1 MNRLISTIGNEIDVN
16 THDPAYSSAI
26 SPPRLHTL
34 KDLLE
39 VLKEDPHAA
48 MLMTTAGHVSACLD
62 TPIDHLLIGSLIDL
76 HPRLTSYLEGRRH
89 KRNAIRS
96 YRYYAGLLLRRA
108 KELGWTPAHPE
119 VPERWKSVLAAAK
132 KRKGCQGVVHYAIR
146 EGRSPLEVG
155 DDHLEAWGEM
165 MLKQRRS
172 YRYVE
177 QVKRD
182 FRSLVL
188 ERGLAHEFPR
198 LSVRSTPYRYAT
210 PFAALPALLRAEA
223 SALMKWKTDVFAPG
237 RPQKARIRAITA
249 KEIKTIITRL
259 YAHVIGAEPQCQI
272 QSIPD
277 LLTDKRVVS
286 FVAWSLNERKIGG
299 ATLVTQ
305 LARLRAALK
314 HPMYKTH
321 DFSWLD
327 ALLMTIPQSSESERL
342 ERKAR
347 KYLPYDA
354 LSEIPEKMRDKRRQ
368 SGNLNPI
375 QTAFLVHDELLLRW
389 LLSFVW
395 RSRNVRECRID
406 FDAAGRNLFRGE
418 IPPLVN
424 IAVPGWVQ
432 RELNANPR
440 QQFWQFY
447 FRTDE
452 TKTGNE
458 VRGIVPRRLVAL
470 LEDYLQHH
478 RPRLLQGR
486 DTATLFLNRK
496 GTALTGTQLGLLI
509 SNLTLRYSGRRVT
522 PHLFRDIFAFKWLED
537 HPEDYLTVSR
547 ALWHTNIET
556 TLQVYGRR
564 FDESHALRRVEEWL
578 DGRTQGPEQGS
589 DAVVDSREL
598 GEHLTGSPTV
608 ERMRSKRSSES
619 TVQPKDKKEPTTEA
633 A

>member
-1 MNRLISTIGNEIDVN
+1 MNKLKSLVGNQIDVN
-16 THDPAYSSAI
+16 AHDSAHFIAI

-34 KDLLE
+34 KDLLG
-39 VLKEDPHAA
+39 VLKEDPHSS
-48 MLMTTAGHVSACLD
+48 MLMTTATHISACLD
-62 TPIDHLLIGSLIDL
+62 RTLEDLSIGSLIDL

-108 KELGWTPAHPE
+108 QELGWATPHPE
-119 VPERWKSVLAAAK
+119 VPEPWKSVMAAA
-132 KRKGCQGVVHYAIR
+132 RERSGCRGVVFYAIR
-146 EGRSPLEVG
+146 EGRGPLEFG
-155 DDHLEAWGEM
+155 DEHLNAWGEM

-188 ERGLAHEFPR
+188 ERGYAKEFPR
-198 LSVRSTPYRYAT
+198 LSVRSMPYRYAT
-210 PFAALPALLRAEA
+210 PFAALPAPLRAEA

-237 RPQKARIRAITA
+237 RPQKARIRPISA

-259 YAHVIGAEPQCQI
+259 YAHVIGADPQCQI

-305 LARLRAALK
+305 LARLRAALN
-314 HPMYKTH
+314 HPMYKAH
-321 DFSWLD
+321 DFSWLS
-327 ALLMTIPQSSESERL
+327 ALVMTIPQSSESERL

-347 KYLPYDA
+347 KYLPYDV
-354 LSEIPEKMRDKRRQ
+354 LSEIPEKMRDKRRR
-368 SGNLNPI
+368 SANVNLI
-375 QTAFLVHDELLLRW
+375 QMAFLVHDELLLRW
-389 LLSFVW
+389 LLTFVW

-406 FDAAGRNLFRGE
+406 FGVAGQNLFKGE
-418 IPPLVN
+418 LPPLVN
-424 IAVPGWVQ
+424 IAVPVWVQ
-432 RELNANPR
+432 TELNANPG

-447 FRTDE
+447 FRTEE

-458 VRGIVPRRLVAL
+458 VRGIVPRRLVPL
-470 LEDYLQHH
+470 LEDYLQNH
-478 RPRLLQGR
+478 RPRLLQGH
-486 DTATLFLNRK
+486 DTGTLFLNRK
-496 GTALTGTQLGLLI
+496 GTALTGTQLDLLI
-509 SNLTLRYSGRRVT
+509 SDLTLRYSGRRVT
-522 PHLFRDIFAFKWLED
+522 PHLFRDILAFKWLKD

-547 ALWHTNIET
+547 ALWHRSIDT

-578 DGRTQGPEQGS
+578 DSRTKGPEQISNG
-589 DAVVDSREL
+589 VVGAGQLR
-598 GEHLTGSPTV
+598 EHLTGFRLSN
-608 ERMRSKRSSES
+608 
-619 TVQPKDKKEPTTEA
+619 A
-633 A
+633 